1 MSKFVKAAII
11 RAIRTFAQ
19 SMLSMITVGAA
30 LSDINWI
37 MALSI
42 SAVATVYSLLTS
54 IATGLPEVEK
64 KPTEMSAGDLY
75 IYNDED
81 GTQFLV
87 DLNQVPDEIAN
98 SDRAVFEVKNV
109 KPKE

>member
-1 MSKFVKAAII
+1 MTKFVKAAII

-54 IATGLPEVEK
+54 IATGLPEVKE
-64 KPTEMSAGDLY
+64 PTEMSAGDLY

-87 DLNQVPDEIAN
+87 DLNQVPNEIAN
-98 SDRAVFEVKNV
+98 SDRAVFDVKNV

>member
-1 MSKFVKAAII
+1 MSTFIKAAIY

-30 LSDINWI
+30 LKDVDWV

-54 IATGLPEVEK
+54 IATGLPEAKPE
-64 KPTEMSAGDLY
+64 PTEVSAGDLY
-75 IYNDED
+75 FYED
-81 GTQFLV
+81 KDGPQFLI
-87 DLNQVPDEIAN
+87 DLNQVPE
-98 SDRAVFEVKNV
+98 EVKNSDKV
-109 KPKE
+109 TFDVRLVDPKK

>member
-1 MSKFVKAAII
+1 MTNFVKAAII

-30 LSDINWI
+30 LSDINWV

-54 IATGLPEVEK
+54 IATGLPEAK
-64 KPTEMSAGDLY
+64 ALPTETSAGDLY

-81 GTQFLV
+81 GLQFLV
-87 DLNQVPDEIAN
+87 DLNQVPDEIVN
-98 SDRAVFEVKNV
+98 SDRAVFDVRTVE
-109 KPKE
+109 PKK